1 MDSKEEILIEE
12 IILGYLRSSK
22 KIKLANMVREDGDL
36 SNKFT
41 LTFEVSKDF
50 GVTLVNTL
58 NNQFSAFFNKNSIEP
73 I

>member
-22 KIKLANMVREDGDL
+22 KIKLANMVREDGKDID
-36 SNKFT
+36 KFT
-41 LTFEVSKDF
+41 ITFEVSKDF
-50 GVTLVNTL
+50 GVTLTNNL
-58 NNQFSAFFNKNSIEP
+58 NNQFSAFFNKNNIKP